1 MKTDKRSVPQPTDK
15 RKRRRESSPDE
26 TFDDIQCENTSKIHV
41 PSESILKKC
50 WHTDKLHKRITGK
63 GVTIAFIDSGIN
75 IDHEAFT
82 GRIVAVNDI
91 KGDGTIDL
99 TTDSYGHGT
108 MCAFVA
114 CGASF
119 KTEESHLVPAGVAPG
134 ARIVMYK
141 VTDDSGR
148 AHTMAIT
155 KALQKCVEDKERHNI
170 QIVLLPY
177 GSDYHDLDQA
187 KAILDLIRKDVLV
200 VTASGNQGRKND
212 VSYPAR
218 LGHTISIGA
227 HDIYYHT
234 EHYTSEGRALDFTA
248 PGKCLAGACT
258 KHPTAFTIEEGTSY
272 AAASVAGLLALIMEY
287 ISDEKVTSKVKRTP
301 PLCELVHNQ
310 DVMKRVLRT
319 ISRNPTEHNEKQ
331 GYGHLKPDEIFSK
344 KNKGLEDLFYK
355 DILDDKSKSVV

>member
-1 MKTDKRSVPQPTDK
+1 M
-15 RKRRRESSPDE
+15 
-26 TFDDIQCENTSKIHV
+26 
-41 PSESILKKC
+41 
-50 WHTDKLHKRITGK
+50 
-63 GVTIAFIDSGIN
+63 TIAFIDSGIN

-91 KGDGTIDL
+91 KGGGTIDL

-119 KTEESHLVPAGVAPG
+119 KTEESQSVPAGVAPG

-148 AHTMAIT
+148 AHTNTIT
-155 KALQKCVEDKERHNI
+155 EALQKCAEDKEKHNI

-177 GSDYHDLDQA
+177 GSDHHDLDQA

-200 VTASGNQGRKND
+200 VTATGNQGRKND

-218 LGHTISIGA
+218 LGHTICIGA
-227 HDIYYHT
+227 HDIYFHT
-234 EHYTSEGRALDFTA
+234 AKRTSVGRALDFTA
-248 PGKCLAGACT
+248 PGICLAGACT
-258 KHPTAFTIEEGTSY
+258 KHPTAFTVEEGTSY

-287 ISDEKVTSKVKRTP
+287 VSDEKVTAKNKRNP
-301 PLCELVHNQ
+301 SLYELVHNQ

-331 GYGHLKPDEIFSK
+331 GYGHLNPDEIFSK
-344 KNKGLEDLFYK
+344 EKESLENIFYK
-355 DILDDKSKSVV
+355 DILDNKSKSAV

>member
-1 MKTDKRSVPQPTDK
+1 M
-15 RKRRRESSPDE
+15 
-26 TFDDIQCENTSKIHV
+26 
-41 PSESILKKC
+41 
-50 WHTDKLHKRITGK
+50 
-63 GVTIAFIDSGIN
+63 
-75 IDHEAFT
+75 
-82 GRIVAVNDI
+82 NDI
-91 KGDGTIDL
+91 RGDGTIDL
-99 TTDSYGHGT
+99 TTDAYGHGT

-119 KTEESHLVPAGVAPG
+119 KTKESQTVPAGVAPG

-148 AHTMAIT
+148 AHGDTIT
-155 KALQKCVEDKERHNI
+155 KALQKCVEDKKRYNI

-177 GSDYHDLDQA
+177 GSDHHDLDQA
-187 KAILDLIRKDVLV
+187 KAILDLIREGVLV

-218 LGHTISIGA
+218 LGHTICIGA

-258 KHPTAFTIEEGTSY
+258 KHPNAFTIEKGTSY

-287 ISDEKVTSKVKRTP
+287 VSHEKVKSKNKRNP
-301 PLCELVHNQ
+301 PLHELVHNQ

-319 ISRNPTEHNEKQ
+319 ISRNPTEHNENQ

-344 KNKGLEDLFYK
+344 KKKSLEDIFYK
-355 DILDDKSKSVV
+355 DILDNQSKSAV